1 MYVLEYS
8 KKSMKASFREYEVYQ
23 NECIIDE
30 GLAIHLSISVRATA
44 FLFIFNITIRH
55 FCSTGVLFGQ
65 RKREINLIQQQNSGN
80 FIELKC
86 I

>member
-23 NECIIDE
+23 NE

-55 FCSTGVLFGQ
+55 FCSTGVLFSQ
-65 RKREINLIQQQNSGN
+65 REREINLIQQQNSGN